1 MVRPTKFEITQRST
15 GSTLNVSV
23 TGELD
28 LRTVETLSQHLDDAL
43 GQRITALTLDL
54 RELAFMDS
62 SGLRFLIELND
73 RARQQEWQLRLIAP
87 KHEAAALV
95 LRVTG
100 ADTALPFQGG
110 LDR

>member
-73 RARQQEWQLRLIAP
+73 RAREQEWQLRLIAP

-100 ADTALPFQGG
+100 ANTALPFQDGS
-110 LDR
+110 DR

>member
-1 MVRPTKFEITQRST
+1 MVRPTKFEITRRAT
-15 GSTLNVSV
+15 GSTLDVAV

-28 LRTVETLSQHLDDAL
+28 LRTVQTLSQYLDDAL
-43 GQRITALTLDL
+43 GERITALTLDL

-73 RARQQEWQLRLIAP
+73 RAREQAWELRLIAP
-87 KHEAAALV
+87 EDEAAALV

-100 ADTALPFQGG
+100 AKAALPFQDAN
-110 LDR
+110 DR

>member
-15 GSTLNVSV
+15 GSTLNMSV

-28 LRTVETLSQHLDDAL
+28 LRTVGTLSQHLNDAL
-43 GQRITALTLDL
+43 GQGITALTLDL

-73 RARQQEWQLRLIAP
+73 RAREQAWELRLIAP
-87 KHEAAALV
+87 EHEAAALV

-100 ADTALPFQGG
+100 AKAALPFQDAN
-110 LDR
+110 DR

>member
-1 MVRPTKFEITQRST
+1 MVRPTKFEINQNST

-28 LRTVETLSQHLDDAL
+28 LRTVEVLSQHVEQAL
-43 GQRITALTLDL
+43 GQQITALTLDL

-73 RARQQEWQLRLIAP
+73 RARQQAWQLRLVAP

-100 ADTALPFQGG
+100 ADAALPFQEGS
-110 LDR
+110 DR

>member
-15 GSTLNVSV
+15 GSTLTMSV

-28 LRTVETLSQHLDDAL
+28 LRTVETLSRHLDDAL
-43 GQRITALTLDL
+43 GQRITALTVDL

-62 SGLRFLIELND
+62 CGLRFLIELND
-73 RARQQEWQLRLIAP
+73 RARQQAWQLRLITP

-100 ADTALPFQGG
+100 ADTALPFQDGI
-110 LDR
+110 DR

>member
-1 MVRPTKFEITQRST
+1 MVRPSKFEINQRST

-28 LRTVETLSQHLDDAL
+28 LQTVHVLSEHLEESV
-43 GQRITALTLDL
+43 GREITRLTLDL

-73 RARQQEWQLRLIAP
+73 RARQHGWQLRLISP
-87 KHEAAALV
+87 RHEAAALV

-100 ADTALPFQGG
+100 ADAALPFQPDS
-110 LDR
+110 DR